1 MPGLSDGDLDRAMAL
16 MVDNHNNQFQFMEL
30 EQAFIIERTYG
41 VTLRRVGVRL
51 DPETEQRQPGG
62 GDFVDG
68 DGVRYELLSSPGANV
83 TIETSDEA
91 DAIDALLSDMDRHFS
106 RPRVDFMIIDTRE
119 LTEQNRNTVL
129 IRARQWRPRYSGRV
143 GIIDQHGSIV
153 EL

>member
-30 EQAFIIERTYG
+30 EQALIIERTYG
-41 VTLRRVGVRL
+41 VTLRRVGRSY
-51 DPETEQRQPGG
+51 DPVTDQPSRGG
-62 GDFVDG
+62 GDFRDR

-83 TIETSDEA
+83 NIETAGQESNIEG
-91 DAIDALLSDMDRHFS
+91 LLTAMDDHFS
-106 RPRVDFMIIDTRE
+106 RPHIDFMIVDTRE
-119 LTEQNRNTVL
+119 LSEQNRNIIL